1 MHAGHLNARA
11 SKPTG
16 PGVVCA
22 NTVPV
27 WHMGQSGRR
36 MIMMLSPLV
45 QAGALQDSQSPVDT
59 EGGGDQPAWN
69 VSRSHRWSIL
79 LTSENLITRS
89 GLQLAGNTTGRHRI
103 HRISSDCVGEAVAA
117 VPALKGAD
125 LKAVRAGRNPTSFMR
140 PSHFGHPGRRIGSR
154 QGSGAYV
161 VLAYAFPLYPCSATG
176 GCRYR

>member
-1 MHAGHLNARA
+1 LHAGHLNARA

-16 PGVVCA
+16 PVVVCA

-27 WHMGQSGRR
+27 WHIGQSGRR

-79 LTSENLITRS
+79 LTSGKLIIRS
-89 GLQLAGNTTGRHRI
+89 GLQLAGNATTGRHRI
-103 HRISSDCVGEAVAA
+103 HRISGTTLVKLRLQFLHSNVRTSRRSGPVAIA
-117 VPALKGAD
+117 
-125 LKAVRAGRNPTSFMR
+125 TSFMR
-140 PSHFGHPGRRIGSR
+140 PSHIGHPGRRIGSR
-154 QGSGAYV
+154 QGSGRV
-161 VLAYAFPLYPCSATG
+161 CSAG
-176 GCRYR
+176 MMHSPAFASGCRD